1 MDGQIML
8 AAYRA
13 RLGNTAAAHLADG
26 RHILDVPALDRRDVH
41 VRYRPLWDSPLHR
54 GPVPERLL
62 VQQAWAW
69 CFISI
74 GSARRGPGSAT
85 TTTRPSGS

>member
-1 MDGQIML
+1 ML